1 MHFASMP
8 RAAAAL
14 GLTLLTGPALAH
26 DWTNHYTTEVPYQ
39 VAMPSGGSLNVRSG
53 PGTDYR
59 VVTSLPN
66 GTRYLYLETCAG
78 HASWC
83 RFSIDGGR
91 VSGWMLMRYVRGG
104 AAD

>member
-1 MHFASMP
+1 MKSASVL
-8 RAAAAL
+8 RALAAL
-14 GLTLLTGPALAH
+14 GLTLSAGPALTH

-53 PGTDYR
+53 PGTNYP

-66 GTRYLYLETCAG
+66 GTRFLYLETCAD
-78 HASWC
+78 HANWC
-83 RFSIDGGR
+83 RFSAEGGTIN
-91 VSGWMLMRYVRGG
+91 GWVLMRYIRGG